1 VISLGSG
8 RWYKDVSA
16 WPPTAVLCRSQPR
29 QMQLTEMDSLHIL
42 SSITPALLFSTNR
55 QFKNF
60 YKMKHVTKV
69 IFGMFCF
76 MND

>member
-1 VISLGSG
+1 MSKTILWERKRLLASYC
-8 RWYKDVSA
+8 RPQPFSA
-16 WPPTAVLCRSQPR
+16 ASDATYGKWTAFAV
-29 QMQLTEMDSLHIL
+29 

-60 YKMKHVTKV
+60 YKMKHVTIV
-69 IFGMFCF
+69 ISGMFRF